1 MYTYQAESF
10 SGRGGGLK
18 DGLRFADRR
27 GLSANK
33 EVETLFILGIML
45 LPIAAGDSGTSCSSA
60 ATSGTVT

>member
-10 SGRGGGLK
+10 SGRGGGLN

-27 GLSANK
+27 GLSANR
-33 EVETLFILGIML
+33 EVEALFILGIML
-45 LPIAAGDSGTSCSSA
+45 PIAGGDSGTPCSSA